1 MHLPSIVTALG
12 ICACCGCA
20 NERRPVAATDASTG
34 LATGSAATAA
44 TSAAAVPTAAP
55 VPPDLG
61 PAVQVVTQGLDPTPT
76 SLLSGR
82 LTVRMPPGA
91 RPEPRRTSIMAGPE
105 SAEEE
110 TRVILDHGQER
121 LVLMAYELFAL
132 GAPDFERGVRA
143 DLATAFH
150 EPRPSLA
157 RLVLPAPGVQLFEV
171 LPGKLDTSS
180 EAVLIEGLYVA
191 NPDGTVQYLAFYVNP
206 PAATG
211 TGGCAGL
218 SEGTGIVAPKTSG
231 APNDAPVCRALAHR
245 IATTLAIGTR
255 QLSLRGGERRLELH
269 LGGAQLVVRLPAGVV
284 MTAQDGPD
292 FTVYRLTQLGP
303 LGSPAASLGIYVG
316 GNPSYQHKQQDAA
329 AKVEMVKGKALGQ
342 GVEWQIWSQPSGRV
356 MAEVILP
363 LPGSAGY
370 QLHLFAGGAA
380 GVELESMKQIAAELR
395 VEPGAPTK

>member
-1 MHLPSIVTALG
+1 MHLPWIAVAGMLVC
-12 ICACCGCA
+12 CACA
-20 NERRPVAATDASTG
+20 SERRPAAAGDAGSG
-34 LATGSAATAA
+34 HATGSAAPAA
-44 TSAAAVPTAAP
+44 TSAVPLPTVAP
-55 VPPDLG
+55 VPQDLG
-61 PAVQVVTQGLDPTPT
+61 PPVQVVTQGLDPTPT

-110 TRVILDHGQER
+110 TRVILDHGPER
-121 LVLMAYELFAL
+121 LVVIAYELFAL

-143 DLATAFH
+143 DLATAFR

-171 LPGKLDTSS
+171 LPPKLDTAS

-191 NPDGTVQYLAFYVNP
+191 NPDGTVQYLAFHVNP
-206 PAATG
+206 PAASG
-211 TGGCAGL
+211 ASGCTGL
-218 SEGTGIVAPKTSG
+218 SEGTGIVAPKAGG
-231 APNDAPVCRALAHR
+231 APSDAPVCRALVHR
-245 IATTLAIGTR
+245 IATTLAVGTR
-255 QLSLRGGERRLELH
+255 QLSLRGGERRLDLH
-269 LGGAQLVVRLPAGVV
+269 VGGAQLVARLPPGVV

-316 GNPSYQHKQQDAA
+316 GNPSYQHKQQDAV

-342 GVEWQIWSQPSGRV
+342 AVEWQTWSQASGRA

-363 LPGSAGY
+363 VPGSAGSE
-370 QLHLFAGGAA
+370 LHLFAGGAA
-380 GVELESMKQIAAELR
+380 GSELESMKQIAAELR
-395 VEPGAPTK
+395 VDPGGATK